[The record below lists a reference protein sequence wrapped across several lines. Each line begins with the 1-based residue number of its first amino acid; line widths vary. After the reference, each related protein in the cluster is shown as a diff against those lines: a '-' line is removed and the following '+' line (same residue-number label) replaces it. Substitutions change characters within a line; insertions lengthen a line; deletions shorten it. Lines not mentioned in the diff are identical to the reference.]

1 MWLKGVFY
9 GFGLL
14 TGCFLRVIIKYYGKV
29 YLSER
34 GKSVNER
41 K

>member
-1 MWLKGVFY
+1 MPFFFAEKLTMWGK
-9 GFGLL
+9 
-14 TGCFLRVIIKYYGKV
+14 RVIIKYYGKV

-34 GKSVNER
+34 GKTVNER

>member
-1 MWLKGVFY
+1 MFRLFC
-9 GFGLL
+9 L
-14 TGCFLRVIIKYYGKV
+14 TMSGKRVIIKYYGKV

-34 GKSVNER
+34 GKTVNER